1 MFHSANLATY
11 ASTINSAVD
20 VLIAKLHEAAKSGQE
35 VNIFQQLGRLTMQV
49 TGVAAFG

>member
-20 VLIAKLHEAAKSGQE
+20 VLIAKLHEAAKRGQE
-35 VNIFQQLGRLTMQV
+35 VKIFQQLARMKMQV
-49 TGVAAFG
+49 TGFAAFR